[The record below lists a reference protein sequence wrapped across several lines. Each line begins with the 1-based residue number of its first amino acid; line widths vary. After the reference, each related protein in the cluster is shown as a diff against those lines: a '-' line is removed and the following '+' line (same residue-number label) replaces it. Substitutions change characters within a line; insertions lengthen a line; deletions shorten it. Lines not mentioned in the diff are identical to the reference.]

1 MAMSGNFGAD
11 MAPTAKRTPRV
22 ARAPRMSRAAPAL
35 PIARAMPGGPLPQPA
50 PVQQAFPP
58 APAMPPPALGKKIA
72 PLKSTKPSDTP
83 MAMAKMMM
91 GKPTGPIKPMAI
103 MPKVVAKPTSKP
115 VGKRVTR
122 PKTGMK

>member
-1 MAMSGNFGAD
+1 

-22 ARAPRMSRAAPAL
+22 ARAPRMSRAAPTL
-35 PIARAMPGGPLPQPA
+35 PPA
-50 PVQQAFPP
+50 QANASQPVQQAFPP

-103 MPKVVAKPTSKP
+103 MPKVVAKPTGKP

-122 PKTGMK
+122 PKTGIK